1 MRKVRLLTLL
11 TLQLALLMPSW
22 SPAHALNI
30 EAEKEKYP
38 VLFSMKTELDRNFAA
53 MKSQGSSPVYFLAYR
68 GLEGEH
74 TSVSGKWGSL
84 SDRSDP
90 MRFRFAQVELRVGSP
105 KLDNSHIL
113 RGYND
118 SSVHVVSETLPI
130 DNNDIAL
137 RTILWRLS
145 DKAFWMAQKRFALIK
160 ANKDVKVE
168 ELDQSDDF
176 TIEQPQTFAAEP
188 LNYNVNR
195 EEWEEKIRR
204 LSGVFNKFPEIKD
217 SYVRFTCGAQ
227 VNYLV
232 SSEGSCIQDTCKSNI
247 VSIYADTVANDGM
260 VLWLFDRFE
269 ANNLNDLPS
278 EEALTTKIEDMA
290 NKLKVLRTA
299 PLAEPFVG
307 PAILNGKAAAVFFHE
322 TLGHRLEGH
331 RQKDEGEG
339 RTFKEKVGTQ
349 ILPNFISI
357 VDDPSRFKLN
367 DTELSGY
374 YKFDD
379 EGVPSRPVTL
389 VDHGKLKGFLMSRSP
404 VSGYPH
410 SNGHGRCNYGTP
422 PCARQGNLMVV
433 ADQSKTISYDQLRA
447 KLIDEMKKQGK
458 SYGLIF
464 DEIAGGSTMTQVG
477 EPQLFRLYPLLVTKV
492 YADGRKDEMIRGV
505 DIVGTPLA
513 SLEQIEAA
521 SNETQIFNGECGAE
535 SGWISVSA
543 SAPSLLVKTIE
554 VQRKQKSDE
563 KPPLL
568 PDPSIIQ
575 AGAQERK

>member
-1 MRKVRLLTLL
+1 MNIARV
-11 TLQLALLMPSW
+11 LALLIVLAVTT
-22 SPAHALNI
+22 SPPVCAVRI
-30 EAEKEKYP
+30 EDEKDKYP
-38 VLFSMKTELDRNFAA
+38 VLASMKKELDRNFSA
-53 MKSQGSSPVYFLAYR
+53 MKSQGAAPVYFLAYR

-74 TSVSGKWGSL
+74 TSVSGKWGAL
-84 SDRSDP
+84 SDKSDP
-90 MRFRFAQVELRVGSP
+90 TKFRFAQVELRVGSP
-105 KLDNSHIL
+105 KLDNSHNL

-118 SSVHVVSETLPI
+118 TSVHVISDSLPM
-130 DNNDIAL
+130 DNNDISL
-137 RTILWRLS
+137 RTILWRLT
-145 DKAFWMAQKRFALIK
+145 DKAFWMAQKRFALVK
-160 ANKDVKVE
+160 ASKDVKVE
-168 ELDQSDDF
+168 EQDQSDDF
-176 TIEQPQTFAAEP
+176 AVEKPETAAAEP
-188 LNYNVNR
+188 MTYKVDQA
-195 EEWEEKIRR
+195 EWEDKIRR
-204 LSGVFNKFPEIKD
+204 LSGEFNKYPEIKD
-217 SYVRFTCGAQ
+217 SYVRFTCGSQ

-232 SSEGSCIQDTCKSNI
+232 TSDGAYIQDACKSHI

-260 VLWLFDRFE
+260 VLWLYDRFE
-269 ANNLNDLPS
+269 QTVLDELPS
-278 EEALTTKIEDMA
+278 EEALKAKIDQMA
-290 NKLKVLRTA
+290 QRLKALRTA

-349 ILPNFISI
+349 ILPEFISI
-357 VDDPSRFKLN
+357 IDDPSKFKLN
-367 DTELSGY
+367 NTELSGY

-379 EGVPSRPVTL
+379 EGIPARPVTL

-404 VSGYPH
+404 IAGYPH

-433 ADQSKTISYDQLRA
+433 ADSNKTITYDQLRA
-447 KLIDEMKKQGK
+447 KLIEEIKKQGK

-477 EPQLFRLYPLLVTKV
+477 EPQLFRLFPLIVTKV
-492 YADGRKDEMIRGV
+492 YADGRKDELLRGV

-513 SLEQIEAA
+513 SLEQITAA
-521 SNETQIFNGECGAE
+521 SDETQIFNGECGAE
-535 SGWISVSA
+535 SGWVSVSA

-568 PDPSIIQ
+568 PDPSAPVTPQIKQ
-575 AGAQERK
+575 VRK

>member
-1 MRKVRLLTLL
+1 MIRKVRLLALL
-11 TLQLALLMPSW
+11 TLLLALFMPYSC
-22 SPAHALNI
+22 PAYALNL

-74 TSVSGKWGSL
+74 TSVSGKWGAL

-118 SSVHVVSETLPI
+118 SSVHVASETLPI

-176 TIEQPQTFAAEP
+176 AMEQPQSFAAEP
-188 LNYNVNR
+188 LNYKVDR

-247 VSIYADTVANDGM
+247 VSIYADTVAND
-260 VLWLFDRFE
+260 
-269 ANNLNDLPS
+269 
-278 EEALTTKIEDMA
+278 
-290 NKLKVLRTA
+290 
-299 PLAEPFVG
+299 
-307 PAILNGKAAAVFFHE
+307 
-322 TLGHRLEGH
+322 
-331 RQKDEGEG
+331 
-339 RTFKEKVGTQ
+339 
-349 ILPNFISI
+349 
-357 VDDPSRFKLN
+357 
-367 DTELSGY
+367 
-374 YKFDD
+374 
-379 EGVPSRPVTL
+379 
-389 VDHGKLKGFLMSRSP
+389 
-404 VSGYPH
+404 
-410 SNGHGRCNYGTP
+410 
-422 PCARQGNLMVV
+422 
-433 ADQSKTISYDQLRA
+433 
-447 KLIDEMKKQGK
+447 
-458 SYGLIF
+458 
-464 DEIAGGSTMTQVG
+464 
-477 EPQLFRLYPLLVTKV
+477 
-492 YADGRKDEMIRGV
+492 
-505 DIVGTPLA
+505 
-513 SLEQIEAA
+513 
-521 SNETQIFNGECGAE
+521 
-535 SGWISVSA
+535 
-543 SAPSLLVKTIE
+543 
-554 VQRKQKSDE
+554 
-563 KPPLL
+563 
-568 PDPSIIQ
+568 
-575 AGAQERK
+575 